1 MAEENQEGQK
11 TVVSFV
17 VGLLIGGLLVWAF
30 SGPAEEQKG
39 ESKTKDAE
47 SELTT
52 EEATTEDAATSNEAK
67 TEAATTGDAASTP
80 EKPSLTVGE
89 GKITLGDQ
97 VSGSAIALAAA
108 TYPVS
113 EGWVG
118 VRDYQN
124 DQLGALLGVVRFSE
138 EQGLVPNQI
147 VLQRPTT
154 AGREYAVVIYKEN
167 GDRQFNIAEDAQ
179 IDTIFATFTAK

>member
-1 MAEENQEGQK
+1 MAEEKQEGQK

-30 SGPAEEQKG
+30 SGPTNEMKDDESMKDDDSAEEADV
-39 ESKTKDAE
+39 EEMDDVEVTD
-47 SELTT
+47 TT
-52 EEATTEDAATSNEAK
+52 SDEVVVEEVVKPTLSV
-67 TEAATTGDAASTP
+67 GDGKIVVKAQEASTA
-80 EKPSLTVGE
+80 V
-89 GKITLGDQ
+89 TLD
-97 VSGSAIALAAA
+97 SA

-124 DQLGALLGVVRFSE
+124 GQLGALLGVVRFSE
-138 EQGLVPNQI
+138 EQGLVPSEI

-154 AGREYAVVIYKEN
+154 AGQDYAVVVYKEN
-167 GDRQFNIAEDAQ
+167 GDRQFNLAEDVQ
-179 IDTIFATFTAK
+179 IDSIFATFTAK